1 MTIVIVVVI
10 VIITGITIIF
20 KEIHI
25 MIVTAIPDNRNP
37 DPTNHEHNYNVLQ
50 P

>member
-10 VIITGITIIF
+10 VIITGITIF

-37 DPTNHEHNYNVLQ
+37 DPTNHEHNYIVLQ